1 MVRESQFFLVLN
13 ILFFNSLSCLRKIYI
28 MERREFIT
36 DSGMLVIGMGVFGN
50 IKWNGSKFIGDTP
63 TTTDILGPFYR
74 PGAPFR
80 KNLNPTDFTG
90 SVLDLSG
97 TILKDDGKT
106 PAKKCL
112 VEIWQNQQ
120 NGLYDNISDAF
131 IYRASQQTDR
141 NGRYHFIT
149 TLPVP
154 EPVPE
159 RENVFRP
166 AHIHLRIS
174 SKGLQDLITQI
185 YFQGDP
191 YLTSDPST
199 TSDLALN
206 RILEVKKV
214 DDTQNAVQFDIVL
227 NKEYLPD
234 DHVFSQVSGIYKMN
248 DGSLM
253 EFYRSGDMLFYK
265 TNGQIWGGLSYVGNN
280 SFGGK
285 ENDTE
290 ARFELLSQGNAKVWF
305 RFSRRRE
312 TKLEGIKQLTYQG
325 N

>member
-1 MVRESQFFLVLN
+1 MQR
-13 ILFFNSLSCLRKIYI
+13 RK
-28 MERREFIT
+28 FIT
-36 DSGMLVIGMGVFGN
+36 DSGILIIGIGAFGN

-80 KNLNPTDFTG
+80 KNLNPADFAG
-90 SVLDLSG
+90 SILDLSG
-97 TILKDDGKT
+97 TVLKDDGKT

-120 NGLYDNISDAF
+120 NGFYDNTSEDF
-131 IYRASQQTDR
+131 LYRAGQKTSS
-141 NGRYHFIT
+141 NGHYHFIT

-174 SKGLQDLITQI
+174 SKGQQDLITQI

-191 YLTSDPST
+191 YLDSDPST
-199 TSDLALN
+199 KSDLAVN
-206 RILEVKKV
+206 RILEVKKM
-214 DDTQNAVQFDIVL
+214 DDINNAVQFDIVL
-227 NKEYLPD
+227 SKEYLPD
-234 DHVFSQVSGIYKMN
+234 DNVFQKVSGIYKMN
-248 DGSLM
+248 DGSMM
-253 EFYRSGDMLFYK
+253 EFYRNGDMLFYK

-285 ENDTE
+285 ENNTE
-290 ARFELLSQGNAKVWF
+290 ARFELLSRGEAKVWF
-305 RFSRRRE
+305 RFSRRKE
-312 TKLEGIKQLTYQG
+312 TKLEGVKLMSYQEKEPR
-325 N
+325 

>member
-1 MVRESQFFLVLN
+1 M
-13 ILFFNSLSCLRKIYI
+13 
-28 MERREFIT
+28 
-36 DSGMLVIGMGVFGN
+36 
-50 IKWNGSKFIGDTP
+50 
-63 TTTDILGPFYR
+63 
-74 PGAPFR
+74 
-80 KNLNPTDFTG
+80 KNLNPPDFTG
-90 SVLDLSG
+90 NILDLSG
-97 TILKDDGKT
+97 RILKDDGKT

-131 IYRASQQTDR
+131 VYRASQKTDN

-159 RENVFRP
+159 RENIFRP

-174 SKGLQDLITQI
+174 STGLQDLITQI

-191 YLTSDPST
+191 YLASDPST
-199 TSDLALN
+199 KSDLAIN

-214 DDTQNAVQFDIVL
+214 GDNKSAVQFDIVL
-227 NKEYLPD
+227 SKEYLPD
-234 DHVFSQVSGIYKMN
+234 DNVFQKISGIYKMN
-248 DGSLM
+248 DGSMM

-285 ENDTE
+285 ENNTE
-290 ARFELLSQGNAKVWF
+290 ARFELLSGGEAKVWF

-312 TKLEGIKQLTYQG
+312 TKIEGIKQLSYKENTTR
-325 N
+325 